1 MRTKDE
7 NDEQKY
13 TENRYYSEKEKNF
26 AMVNSFDCGMIFLS
40 LVITLF
46 SVSKVAKIYHQV
58 EKQELLDEVTHSL
71 NNGKKQL
78 VTSQGSNP
86 FYIDI
91 KASESGT
98 DTIVVTLI
106 VENDYVSFVKN
117 DMPMI
122 KKSIIEGMESAE
134 GIKLTKSEHQWVKEM
149 NFKMR
154 FVLKDKTG
162 KILGGFDYK
171 IK

>member
-26 AMVNSFDCGMIFLS
+26 AMVNSFDCGDDIFIS
-40 LVITLF
+40 CDYPF

-58 EKQELLDEVTHSL
+58 EKQELLDEVTHTI

-91 KASESGT
+91 KASESCT

-106 VENDYVSFVKN
+106 VENDYVSYVKN

-122 KKSIIEGMESAE
+122 KKWIIEGMESAE
-134 GIKLTKSEHQWVKEM
+134 GIKLTKSEHHG
-149 NFKMR
+149 
-154 FVLKDKTG
+154 LKR
-162 KILGGFDYK
+162 
-171 IK
+171 

>member
-26 AMVNSFDCGMIFLS
+26 AMVNSFDYGDIFLS

-58 EKQELLDEVTHSL
+58 EKQELLDEVTHSI

-106 VENDYVSFVKN
+106 VENDYVSYVKN

-122 KKSIIEGMESAE
+122 KNG
-134 GIKLTKSEHQWVKEM
+134 
-149 NFKMR
+149 
-154 FVLKDKTG
+154 
-162 KILGGFDYK
+162 
-171 IK
+171 

>member
-1 MRTKDE
+1 MDT
-7 NDEQKY
+7 
-13 TENRYYSEKEKNF
+13 
-26 AMVNSFDCGMIFLS
+26 I
-40 LVITLF
+40 
-46 SVSKVAKIYHQV
+46 
-58 EKQELLDEVTHSL
+58 

-106 VENDYVSFVKN
+106 VENDYVSYVKN
-117 DMPMI
+117 DMLMI
-122 KKSIIEGMESAE
+122 KKWIIEGMESAE

-162 KILGGFDYK
+162 KILESFDYK

>member
-26 AMVNSFDCGMIFLS
+26 AMVNSFDCGDDIFISCDYPFQCFQSSENLS
-40 LVITLF
+40 SGRKTR
-46 SVSKVAKIYHQV
+46 
-58 EKQELLDEVTHSL
+58 VTRRGNSHD

-91 KASESGT
+91 KASESCT

-106 VENDYVSFVKN
+106 VENDYVSYVKN

-122 KKSIIEGMESAE
+122 KKWIIEGMESAE
-134 GIKLTKSEHQWVKEM
+134 GIKLTKSEHHG
-149 NFKMR
+149 
-154 FVLKDKTG
+154 LKR
-162 KILGGFDYK
+162 
-171 IK
+171 

>member
-1 MRTKDE
+1 MMNKNT
-7 NDEQKY
+7 QKID
-13 TENRYYSEKEKNF
+13 TTPKKKRILPWLIPLI
-26 AMVNSFDCGMIFLS
+26 VGMIFLS

-98 DTIVVTLI
+98 DT
-106 VENDYVSFVKN
+106 
-117 DMPMI
+117 
-122 KKSIIEGMESAE
+122 SIIEGMESAE

>member
-1 MRTKDE
+1 MMNKNT
-7 NDEQKY
+7 QKID
-13 TENRYYSEKEKNF
+13 TTPKKKRILPWLIPLI
-26 AMVNSFDCGMIFLS
+26 VGMIFLS

-58 EKQELLDEVTHSL
+58 EKQELLDEVTHSI

-78 VTSQGSNP
+78 ETSQGSNP